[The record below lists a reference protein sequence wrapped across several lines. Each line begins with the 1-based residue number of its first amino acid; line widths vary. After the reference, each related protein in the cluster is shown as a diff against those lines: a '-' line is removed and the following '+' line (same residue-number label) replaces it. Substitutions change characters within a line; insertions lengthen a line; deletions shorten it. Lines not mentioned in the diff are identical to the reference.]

1 MADDQ
6 ERIYTIPLKGAYNAP
21 TSRRAQAAMNEVKSF
36 VTQHMNVD
44 EDDLWIDGSVND
56 AIFARGME
64 KPPRKLR
71 VHAIKFEE
79 DGVVE
84 ISVPEE

>member
-1 MADDQ
+1 MADDE
-6 ERIYTIPLKGAYNAP
+6 ERIYTIPLRGAYEAP
-21 TSRRAQAAMNEVKSF
+21 TSQRAQAAMKEVKSF
-36 VTQHMNVD
+36 VQQHMNVD

-56 AIFARGME
+56 AIFSQGME